1 MKFSVVS
8 VLALAS
14 GALAGAYSNDTVVY
28 ETITTTALTTWFW
41 EGAASDCQTTSAN
54 FGEDCPSATTIV
66 HGTQT
71 YTVTEATTLTI
82 TDCPCTFTQPIISKP
97 TPSTVLYTSCPP
109 TSDAGT
115 PATYPAGPPA
125 ASGPVYSNPLT
136 TYPAGAPT
144 TKPAGATK
152 PIGPEKPSGTASYAT
167 PATSYPA
174 TFTGAASAHQVG
186 GGLVVGAAAAA
197 LAAFAL

>member
-1 MKFSVVS
+1 MKFSLVS

-28 ETITTTALTTWFW
+28 ETITTTAITTY
-41 EGAASDCQTTSAN
+41 
-54 FGEDCPSATTIV
+54 CPEATTIV

-82 TDCPCTFTQPIISKP
+82 TDCPCTVTQPIISKP

-109 TSDAGT
+109 TSDSAEPT
-115 PATYPAGPPA
+115 TYPAGPPA
-125 ASGPVYSNPLT
+125 PSGPIYTNPLA
-136 TYPAGAPT
+136 TYPAGAPPT

-152 PIGPEKPSGTASYAT
+152 PISSEKASGTASHAT

-174 TFTGAASAHQVG
+174 TFTGAANQVG

-197 LAAFAL
+197 ALAAFAL

>member
-28 ETITTTALTTWFW
+28 ETITTTALTTY
-41 EGAASDCQTTSAN
+41 
-54 FGEDCPSATTIV
+54 CPSATTIV